1 MKPLEILCWGHFRLA
16 FKRAVKVGQIV
27 EPTLETDLRNRKF
40 TLDDELAGIANP

>member
-1 MKPLEILCWGHFRLA
+1 MKPLKILRGGHFCVA
-16 FKRAVKVGQIV
+16 FEGAIKVGQIV